1 MTIACLHTAAS
12 NITIFDQA
20 AASLGIAPTELSHL
34 VMPHLLAEAE
44 LSGGM
49 TSQQQTRL
57 TALLHSLTPWFD
69 AILITCSTLGPVADN
84 FHNEANPCVVWRT
97 DGMLAD
103 EVHRREGKSV
113 VLCAAESTL
122 AATTALFC
130 PPEKAGEQ
138 PEVRLIPDA
147 WATYKSG
154 DLLGYRRLIKDAVE
168 QARKQGAANVA
179 LAQVSMTIAAQDFS
193 EDQRPLTSPQLALRC
208 AMDRTGWS
216 QPGQ

>member
-12 NITIFDQA
+12 NIAIFDQA
-20 AASLGIAPTELSHL
+20 AASLGIAPTALSHL

-49 TSQQQTRL
+49 TREQQAQL

-69 AILITCSTLGPVADN
+69 AILITCSTLGPVADS
-84 FHNEANPCVVWRT
+84 FHNEANGCVVYRT
-97 DGMLAD
+97 DRMLAD
-103 EVHRREGKSV
+103 EVHRRGGKSL

-130 PPEKAGEQ
+130 PATLAGRP

-147 WATYKSG
+147 WATFKAG
-154 DLLGYRRLIKDAVE
+154 DQQGYRRLIKDAVE
-168 QARKQGAANVA
+168 QARQQGADHVA
-179 LAQVSMTIAAQDFS
+179 LAQVSMAVAAQDFP
-193 EDQRPLTSPQLALRC
+193 EEQRPLTSPLLALQRF
-208 AMDRTGWS
+208 A
-216 QPGQ
+216 

>member
-12 NITIFDQA
+12 NIAIFDQA
-20 AASLGIAPTELSHL
+20 AASLGMPSTALNHL

-49 TSQQQTRL
+49 TPEQQTRL

-69 AILITCSTLGPVADN
+69 AILITCSTLGPVADS
-84 FHNEANPCVVWRT
+84 FHNDANGCVVWRT

-103 EVHRREGKSV
+103 EVHRREGQSV

-130 PPEKAGEQ
+130 PPARDGQQ

-147 WATYKSG
+147 WATFKAG
-154 DLLGYRRLIKDAVE
+154 DQLGYRRLIKEAVE
-168 QARKQGAANVA
+168 LARQQGAVNVA
-179 LAQVSMTIAAQDFS
+179 LAQVSMAIAAQDFS

-208 AMDRTGWS
+208 AINRTGLS